1 MIDVSSEHLIPV
13 REAPRHLPKRP
24 NGKWLHVSAC
34 YRWITR
40 GVQGVVLESIRIG
53 GTTYTSLEALQ
64 RFGDRLSSPASLPLD
79 RTTGPLSRQRE
90 IERTARHVAAELRLT
105 AHQELPAA
113 KPTERPSPGSRQA

>member
-64 RFGDRLSSPASLPLD
+64 RFGDRLSPAAPSPPEKAP
-79 RTTGPLSRQRE
+79 GPLSRQKE
-90 IERTARHVAAELRLT
+90 IERAARHVAAELRLT
-105 AHQELPAA
+105 A
-113 KPTERPSPGSRQA
+113 KPSPPEAEVVERSSPA